1 MVNKL
6 SERLNDGKNLLVN
19 KHLVKYAKIGYAED
33 ADKIIFLPI
42 AAHEASGKGTE
53 NGYWASM

>member
-19 KHLVKYAKIGYAED
+19 KRLVKYAKIGYAED

-53 NGYWASM
+53 NGY